1 MQIILKSNQGR
12 QKNGSM
18 KSSLSFELNQTI
30 LVPNNVD
37 CYIQLE
43 SLKFVNSFY
52 NINYSN
58 NAFYYSIDTGSGLSD
73 TYGFTIPIGNYNIIR
88 LC

>member
-1 MQIILKSNQGR
+1 MVFTHDTTINPMQIILKSNQGR

-52 NINYSN
+52 KIMRFITQLIQSQGYLILTVLL
-58 NAFYYSIDTGSGLSD
+58 YQ
-73 TYGFTIPIGNYNIIR
+73 
-88 LC
+88 